1 MIWGTRL
8 TLESEIT
15 LSFFSFSF
23 RFSAPT
29 LELIFLL
36 SPPSHQPTQPILHRR
51 SRAAQ
56 AAEKGGN
63 EKESV
68 KAYFNEVG
76 FERWSRIYSDT
87 DDVNGVQRDIRE
99 GHAITVEKVLGWL
112 QGDAK
117 AGTSI
122 CDAGCGT
129 GSLAIPLALKGAAVT
144 ATDISAAMAGEAE
157 KRYNETISTDES
169 VAPPPVA
176 PTFEAKCLE
185 DVQGKYDVVC
195 CIDVL
200 IHYPQER
207 VDEMLGNLASRANR
221 KIVVSFAPS
230 TPYYEVLKRVGELFP
245 KGAKATRAY
254 LHKEEDVEAALQRRG
269 WKVVRKEMTGTKFY
283 FSRLFEAVPV

>member
-1 MIWGTRL
+1 MICALFDCSLARNKK
-8 TLESEIT
+8 IT
-15 LSFFSFSF
+15 LSFFFFFSF
-23 RFSAPT
+23 NPKAKPHHFFPRKKPN
-29 LELIFLL
+29 
-36 SPPSHQPTQPILHRR
+36 SPSNTR

-56 AAEKGGN
+56 AAEKGGD

-87 DDVNGVQRDIRE
+87 DDVNKVQRDIRE
-99 GHAITVEKVLGWL
+99 GHAVTVDKVLGWL
-112 QGDAK
+112 QGDAR
-117 AGTSI
+117 AGTTI

-129 GSLAIPLALKGAAVT
+129 GSLAIPLALRGAAVT

-157 KRYNETISTDES
+157 KRYKEA
-169 VAPPPVA
+169 VAPGGGGAAPPPVA

-185 DVQGKYDVVC
+185 DVEGTYDVVC

-200 IHYPQER
+200 IHYPQDK
-207 VDEMLGNLASRANR
+207 VDEMLGNLAARATK

-254 LHKEEDVEAALQRRG
+254 LHKEEDVEAALQRKG

>member
-1 MIWGTRL
+1 M
-8 TLESEIT
+8 
-15 LSFFSFSF
+15 
-23 RFSAPT
+23 
-29 LELIFLL
+29 
-36 SPPSHQPTQPILHRR
+36 
-51 SRAAQ
+51 
-56 AAEKGGN
+56 
-63 EKESV
+63 

-87 DDVNGVQRDIRE
+87 DDVNKVQLDIRG
-99 GHAITVEKVLGWL
+99 GHAQTVDKVLGWL
-112 QGDAK
+112 DGSDLREGA
-117 AGTSI
+117 TI

-129 GSLAIPLALKGAAVT
+129 GSLAIPLALRGAAVT

-157 KRYNETISTDES
+157 KRYNDTIK
-169 VAPPPVA
+169 AGANPPSVA

-185 DVQGKYDVVC
+185 DVEGKYDTVC

-200 IHYPQER
+200 IHYPQEK
-207 VDEMLGNLASRANR
+207 VDEMLGNLARRASK

-254 LHKEEDVEAALQRRG
+254 LHKEEDVEAALRRLG
-269 WKVVRKEMTGTKFY
+269 WKVVRKEMTATKFY

>member
-1 MIWGTRL
+1 MSARQPRPEPPKKTHQSFTSL
-8 TLESEIT
+8 TQTEKKN
-15 LSFFSFSF
+15 
-23 RFSAPT
+23 
-29 LELIFLL
+29 
-36 SPPSHQPTQPILHRR
+36 H

-56 AAEKGGN
+56 AAEKGGD

-87 DDVNGVQRDIRE
+87 DDVNKVQRDIRE
-99 GHAITVEKVLGWL
+99 GHAVTVEKVLGWL
-112 QGDAK
+112 QGDAR
-117 AGTSI
+117 AGTTI

-129 GSLAIPLALKGAAVT
+129 GSLAIPLALRGAAVT

-157 KRYNETISTDES
+157 KRYKETISS
-169 VAPPPVA
+169 GSAKPPPVA

-185 DVQGKYDVVC
+185 DVEGTYDVVC

-200 IHYPQER
+200 IHYPQEK
-207 VDEMLGNLASRANR
+207 VDEMLGNLASRATK

-230 TPYYEVLKRVGELFP
+230 TPYYEILKRVGELFP

-254 LHKEEDVEAALQRRG
+254 LHKEEDVEAALQRKG